1 MPRMDVLAAQ
11 EWHYWIAPALFLGT
25 MLVVLALLVG
35 YAIKVFFPRYPR
47 R

>member
-1 MPRMDVLAAQ
+1 MRLMDVLAAQ
-11 EWHYWIAPALFLGT
+11 EWHFWIAPALFLGT
-25 MLVVLALLVG
+25 VAVVLALLVG